1 LPDLNKNLTI
11 GEVSPAPPRDPH
23 RQQAEVTTC
32 QYGVRK
38 TPRCDGRRP
47 LGLRDRRD
55 VTGERSGRETRR
67 PAPTP
72 PTQRFSRE
80 NPENQSTPRS
90 YITIENRGTAA
101 PGPSIPGKPT
111 GSGARRGR
119 RGPFM

>member
-11 GEVSPAPPRDPH
+11 GEVSPAPPRDPR

-38 TPRCDGRRP
+38 TPKCDGRRP
-47 LGLRDRRD
+47 LGLRNRCD
-55 VTGERSGRETRR
+55 VTGERSGRETQR

-72 PTQRFSRE
+72 NPAVFPR

-101 PGPSIPGKPT
+101 PGPPIPGKPT
-111 GSGARRGR
+111 GWGARRGR